1 MKLKLFFKKDGGDKN
16 IYNNQELD
24 LGLKLKNLD
33 FLGLIDNMKKTN
45 QENINMIK
53 ASETKNYYKK
63 INHINKSNKSN
74 KSNKLN
80 KLKFNK

>member
-74 KSNKLN
+74 KSNKLKLN
-80 KLKFNK
+80 KKI

>member
-1 MKLKLFFKKDGGDKN
+1 MKLKLFFKKDGGNKN

-45 QENINMIK
+45 QENINMMK
-53 ASETKNYYKK
+53 ASETKDYYKK
-63 INHINKSNKSN
+63 INQKINHKINHKINQKNK
-74 KSNKLN
+74 
-80 KLKFNK
+80 